1 MLHNNPYSKQKADTK
16 RSSSKGPF
24 RKNALFALSSLC
36 FCVHLYARAQLT
48 AIKHC
53 LHLGFY

>member
-36 FCVHLYARAQLT
+36 FCVHLYARAQL
-48 AIKHC
+48 
-53 LHLGFY
+53 